1 MVEDEPDHVRIA
13 IRRSWQ
19 RTIYVGHGV
28 SAAPDA
34 VVWAAVR
41 PEKIQLSVEP
51 PQQTDNVTRGVVKEI
66 AYMGDMSV
74 YLVQL
79 DSGKMMRVTQ
89 PNAYRH
95 ADDHHLGRA
104 GVAELARVQPGGA
117 DRMSARAEVPHPQRR

>member
-1 MVEDEPDHVRIA
+1 MIEDEPDHVRIE
-13 IRRSWQ
+13 SPELGG
-19 RTIYVGHGV
+19 TIYVDHGV
-28 SAAPDA
+28 SAASDA

-79 DSGKMMRVTQ
+79 EHRQDD
-89 PNAYRH
+89 ARH
-95 ADDHHLGRA
+95 AAEHPPPRRRHHVGPA
-104 GVAELARVQPGGA
+104 GVAALARVQPGGA
-117 DRMSARAEVPHPQRR
+117 DE